1 MEKIIYYE
9 VIGHG
14 AQTIE
19 TIGFL
24 ENGVVYDKYENEEGY
39 WNDDGSDFY
48 RIIVKDGAIKIED
61 GYCGSEEL
69 YLNKREAIAR
79 SCILNKKYLKDSSE
93 RIIKIKNTI
102 ITESFLQKLFEK
114 F

>member
-1 MEKIIYYE
+1 MER
-9 VIGHG
+9 
-14 AQTIE
+14 
-19 TIGFL
+19 
-24 ENGVVYDKYENEEGY
+24 
-39 WNDDGSDFY
+39 WGSDFY
-48 RIIVKDGAIKIED
+48 SIIVKDGAIKIED

-79 SCILNKKYLKDSSE
+79 NCILNKKYLKDSSE

>member
-9 VIGHG
+9 VSGCG

-19 TIGFL
+19 KIGFL
-24 ENGVVYDKYENEEGY
+24 KNGVVYDKYEDKKRY
-39 WNDDGSDFY
+39 WNDDNSDFY
-48 RIIVKDGAIKIED
+48 SIIVKDGAIKIED
-61 GYCGSEEL
+61 GYYGLEEL
-69 YLNKREAIAR
+69 YLSKKEAIAR

-93 RIIKIKNTI
+93 RIIKIKNVI

>member
-9 VIGHG
+9 VIGCG

-19 TIGFL
+19 KIGFL
-24 ENGVVYDKYENEEGY
+24 KNGVVYDKYEDEEGY
-39 WNDDGSDFY
+39 RNDDGSDFY
-48 RIIVKDGAIKIED
+48 SIIVKDGAIKIEV
-61 GYCGSEEL
+61 GYCGLEEL
-69 YLNKREAIAR
+69 NLSKREAITR